1 MANDDARGR
10 REPRYREVA
19 DTLIGEI
26 SAGQVAVGDRLPG
39 ELELTQRFGVSRHTV
54 REALRLLE
62 QLGMVGRR
70 PGVGTVVRNDTAP
83 VSTQHRLV
91 SINEFLRYPGE
102 TRLHMRGSAL
112 LTLDAGQAELLHC
125 PEGEQRLR
133 LSGVRRC
140 IDDGMAIC
148 WTEVY
153 LLPAYGAIAGM
164 IGQDARPVYQLIE
177 ERFGEHPR
185 HIEVQLG
192 AAQMT
197 DEQARALDVPEG
209 SSSLRVVRRYRNAGD
224 RLYEVSVT
232 DHPADRITYTLGF
245 HPDPTQPAIGD

>member
-1 MANDDARGR
+1 MANDDAGGR

-26 SAGQVAVGDRLPG
+26 SAGQFAVGDRLPG
-39 ELELTQRFGVSRHTV
+39 ELELTRRFGVSRHTV

-62 QLGMVGRR
+62 QHGMVGRR
-70 PGVGTVVRNDTAP
+70 PGVGTVVRKDQAP
-83 VSTQHRLV
+83 TSTQHRLV

-102 TRLHMRGSAL
+102 TRLHLIGSAL
-112 LTLDAGQAELLHC
+112 LTLGTEQSSLLHC

-148 WTEVY
+148 WTEIY

-164 IGQDARPVYQLIE
+164 IGQDARPVYRLIE
-177 ERFGEHPR
+177 ERFGERPR
-185 HIEVQLG
+185 HVEVQLG
-192 AAQMT
+192 AAQMNA
-197 DEQARALDVPEG
+197 EQARALDVAEG
-209 SSSLRVVRRYRNAGD
+209 SPSLRVVRRYRNAGD
-224 RLYEVSVT
+224 RPYEVSVS
-232 DHPADRITYTLGF
+232 DHPADRISYTLGF
-245 HPDPTQPAIGD
+245 QPDLTLPAVGD